1 MSAPDVEVLASAS
14 LEDLLG
20 AERMAKQ
27 YQELY
32 RRITRG
38 QVAA

>member
-1 MSAPDVEVLASAS
+1 MSAPAVEVLAGAS
-14 LEDLLG
+14 LEGLLG

-32 RRITRG
+32 RRIARG